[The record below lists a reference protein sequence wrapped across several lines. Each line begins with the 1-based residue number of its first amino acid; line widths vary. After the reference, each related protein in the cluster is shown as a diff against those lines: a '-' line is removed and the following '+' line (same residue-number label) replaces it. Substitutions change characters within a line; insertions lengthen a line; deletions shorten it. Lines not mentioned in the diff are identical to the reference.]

1 MNKKFYF
8 GLALTAGLFA
18 SCSSDDLVGES
29 ASSQAFIDNGAPA
42 KIEIGLTPGYEIT
55 RGTGRVGDVLGAANA
70 QWAGQEF
77 SVLMLKKGTMLGA
90 YQNDADHTSPALLK
104 GTKMTADGTDVVS
117 LDPDAVYYP
126 TLFADQTTAVYDFW
140 GYRLDNSETDGAAT
154 PAATPGV
161 PKFNGYDQAATDA
174 SYTWVAYM
182 GSDDATLNGADDPT
196 TSTVGTVGAIYENTT
211 SGNKFECTA
220 VDPGTNA
227 ATQISVPFQINGT
240 QDIMIATTTSSSA
253 YDDAYLY
260 SAKSARNGIKPTMA
274 FRHLLSSLTFKVK
287 AKSRDISDCASNPTT
302 DGSFVPGY
310 QITNIT
316 LRSKDT
322 GELIVAYTPNN
333 VVADADRIIWDNAQD
348 WADPTTLKPFQ
359 LQCRPKRIVEA
370 ADIKMVAVSST
381 AVTGFD
387 IDYTGGYVDMQ
398 GRNKYTVDANLMTM
412 AVYDSNLLYDGT
424 GESGLPKGTKTTLA
438 AMKTAA
444 GGADVT
450 GYILTYNATDRVGAI
465 TNAKKYLPDYDNTPA
480 AVTKNLEPFYTN
492 ADVAPVVLGW
502 KAENEDASATVA
514 NEAAYDALDASLQAG
529 KGDVAAL
536 TDATIASNVGKYFYN
551 TADTKVY
558 LIKAKADDP
567 ANAITSAVGEPM
579 MVAPSN
585 DNANSGYQVI
595 VTYKYY
601 KKVNNT
607 TVQQVEVSSN
617 PITVSNYTIDPSSGN
632 KIKKA
637 FEAGKNYNVTIT
649 LYSDG
654 EVLNGEATSE
664 PWEDGGDLDAGD
676 E

>member
-90 YQNDADHTSPALLK
+90 YQDDADHTSPALLK
-104 GTKMTADGTDVVS
+104 GTKMTATGTDVVS

-140 GYRLDNSETDGAAT
+140 GYRLDNSET
-154 PAATPGV
+154 PTPGTPV
-161 PKFNGYDQAATDA
+161 FNGYDQAATDA
-174 SYTWVAYM
+174 SYTWVAYT
-182 GSDDATLNGADDPT
+182 GTDDATLNGADDPT
-196 TSTVGTVGAIYENTT
+196 TSTVGTVGAIYQNTT
-211 SGNKFECTA
+211 SNDKFECTA

-240 QDIMIATTTSSSA
+240 QDIMIATTNSSAA

-274 FRHLLSSLTFKVK
+274 FRHLLTSLTFKVK

-302 DGSFVPGY
+302 DVSFVPGY

-316 LRSKDT
+316 LKSKNT

-333 VVADADRIIWDNAQD
+333 VVADADRIIWDDTQN
-348 WADPTTLKPFQ
+348 WADPTSLAPFQ
-359 LQCRPKRIVEA
+359 LQCRPKAILDP
-370 ADIKMVAVSST
+370 ADIKMVAVSSN
-381 AVTGFD
+381 AVLGYD
-387 IDYTGGYVDMQ
+387 INYDGGYEDLA
-398 GRNKYTVDANLMTM
+398 GNTKYTVDASLMTM
-412 AVYDSNLLYDGT
+412 AVYDSNLLYDGA

-450 GYILTYNATDRVGAI
+450 GYILTYNATDRTTPT
-465 TNAKKYLPDYDNTPA
+465 TNAKKYLPDYDNTAA
-480 AVTKNLEPFYTN
+480 AVTENLEPFYTN

-502 KAENEDASATVA
+502 GTENELSATYA
-514 NEAAYDALDASLQAG
+514 DEAALDAAVAAG
-529 KGDVAAL
+529 TAKKAGSGDAAAL
-536 TDATIASNVGKYFYN
+536 TAATNASNVGKYFYN
-551 TADTKVY
+551 TADSKVY

-601 KKVNNT
+601 KKVNNA

-637 FEAGKNYNVTIT
+637 FEAGKNYNVNIT

-664 PWEDGGDLDAGD
+664 PWDNGGDLDAGD